1 MAHSGVEQKPMPGA
15 ADQGTVPASVP
26 AKSARV
32 RKACTVT
39 TQYTLP
45 NPRFPDP
52 RDAPTLRWGILA
64 PGEIAADFVTA
75 LNRHTDQRVVAVG
88 SRNQQRS
95 EAFATRLGV
104 DRAYGSYEQLVNDA
118 DVDVVYVASPH
129 SEHEKHAL
137 LAIEA
142 GKHVLVEKP
151 FAASAAEARRIVD
164 AARAAGVFAMEAMWT
179 RYLPQTDIVR
189 QLLEQGALGNVSLV
203 TADFG
208 GSAPFDPASRLFDP
222 ALAGGALLDLGVY
235 VVSWASFVLG
245 EPTSIF
251 AAGTL
256 AATGVDAQGSLL
268 LSTAAG
274 AQALLNAGLLA
285 PTSSLSVIAG
295 DLARIEMGS
304 PFWGASG
311 LRVVDKAGVVV
322 AEWRDD
328 FDRPYREGLCYQAA
342 ALARFVAAG
351 LTESPLHGLDETIS
365 ILETIDEARRQV
377 GAAR

>member
-1 MAHSGVEQKPMPGA
+1 
-15 ADQGTVPASVP
+15 
-26 AKSARV
+26 
-32 RKACTVT
+32 VT

-52 RDAPTLRWGILA
+52 RDAPALRWGILA
-64 PGEIAADFVTA
+64 PGEIAGDFVTS

-88 SRNQQRS
+88 SRNQERS
-95 EAFATRLGV
+95 QAFAAQFAV
-104 DRAYGSYEQLVNDA
+104 ERAFGSYDELVNDA

-151 FAASAAEARRIVD
+151 LATSAGEARRIAD

-189 QLLEQGALGNVSLV
+189 QLLEQGALGKVTLV

-222 ALAGGALLDLGVY
+222 ALGGGALLDLGVY
-235 VVSWASFVLG
+235 VVSWASFVVG
-245 EPTSIF
+245 APTSIF
-251 AAGTL
+251 AAGTR
-256 AATGVDAQGSLL
+256 AATGVDAQASLL
-268 LSTAAG
+268 LSTPTG

-295 DLARIEMGS
+295 DQARIEMGA
-304 PFWGASG
+304 PFWGPSG
-311 LRVVDKAGVVV
+311 LRVVDKDGVVV

-342 ALARFVAAG
+342 ALARFVADG

-365 ILETIDEARRQV
+365 ILETIDEARRQIDT
-377 GAAR
+377 AR